1 MLTSLAA
8 LFGLISI
15 PLLAV
20 IYLFH
25 RRPQTRQV
33 SSLILWAALRRPATA
48 GRKREFLRLPL
59 TFWLEALALLL
70 LVLAAAGPM
79 LPRLTG
85 TRPLIVILDDSLSM
99 QAGAQQRAR
108 EYVSQLGSHF
118 DPIRYIL
125 AGATPQVASLQQWSC
140 NAPSSDID
148 AALAFATQ
156 LAGPNALVL
165 VVTDHA
171 PPHSAGPRVQWHAFG
186 EPAKNAAFIA
196 AARSRAGRDRVLLE
210 IAGEPASMTIAADGR
225 TLFTGRRTGR
235 FSFELPPGA
244 KVVEAQLSDDDAA
257 FDNHVTLLPERK
269 PPVLVTVDVKDALLR
284 RDVERAVTATGRAL
298 LTGVGVGVGQALS
311 LSRQPE
317 RLPYTITDHPTTAN
331 WSLELITAPT
341 GIAHAGPF
349 LIDRTNPI
357 SEGVDLDGV
366 IWTASSGT
374 MAGTPVVL
382 AGDQPL
388 LTEESHHFRM
398 RLNPSQSTLQRSPA
412 WPSLIWNLI
421 ELRGDEAP
429 GFRAAN
435 VVDGGLNEL
444 VLPDGRHKVMLA
456 SHPGIWR
463 VDGYQFACNAL
474 NAEESDLSKA
484 KSGTWNGWSEA
495 ALIAGGYENVAWLLL
510 LAALAVL
517 AIHQR
522 ITSQYGGHAVA
533 FGPDRARHGRAGKSG
548 GMAAALR

>member
-8 LFGLISI
+8 LFGLLSI

-33 SSLILWAALRRPATA
+33 SSLMLWASLRRPASA

-70 LVLAAAGPM
+70 IVIAAAGPM
-79 LPRLTG
+79 LPRIAR

-99 QAGAQQRAR
+99 QAGAQQRGR
-108 EYVSQLGSHF
+108 EFVASLAGNF
-118 DPIRYIL
+118 EPVRYIL
-125 AGATPQVASLQQWSC
+125 AGATPQLTRPEQWTC
-140 NAPSSDID
+140 NAPSADID

-156 LAGPNALVL
+156 LAGPNALVM

-171 PPHSAGPRVQWHAFG
+171 PPHSPGTRVQWHAFG
-186 EPAKNAAFIA
+186 EPAKNAAIVA
-196 AARSRAGRDRVLLE
+196 AARSRAGRDRVMLE
-210 IAGEPASMTIAADGR
+210 IAGEPASMTITADGR
-225 TLFTGRRTGR
+225 TVFTGRRSGR
-235 FSFELPPGA
+235 LTFEVPA
-244 KVVEAQLSDDDAA
+244 STKIVEAKLADDAAA
-257 FDNHVTLLPERK
+257 FDNHVILLPERK
-269 PPVLVTVDVKDALLR
+269 PPVLVTIDVKDALLR

-298 LTGVGVGVGQALS
+298 LAPNGALTISDHAVAGEWALQFVSGASGV
-311 LSRQPE
+311 
-317 RLPYTITDHPTTAN
+317 
-331 WSLELITAPT
+331 
-341 GIAHAGPF
+341 AHAGPF

-357 SEGVDLDGV
+357 NEGVDLDGV
-366 IWTASSGT
+366 IWTGSSGT
-374 MAGTPVVL
+374 MPGTPIVL

-388 LTEESHHFRM
+388 LTAASHYFRM
-398 RLNPSQSTLQRSPA
+398 RLNPAQSTLQRSPA

-421 ELRGDEAP
+421 EMRSGETP

-444 VLPDGRHKVMLA
+444 VLPDGSHKVLLA
-456 SHPGIWR
+456 SHPGIWT

-495 ALIAGGYENVAWLLL
+495 ALVAGGYENVAWLLL
-510 LAALAVL
+510 LATLAVL
-517 AIHQR
+517 ALHQR
-522 ITSQYGGHAVA
+522 ITS
-533 FGPDRARHGRAGKSG
+533 
-548 GMAAALR
+548 